1 MLTNDLLDANMTSS
15 CSCPFATASVIAIAL
30 AIPMQCLQGFQ
41 QQDSHEL
48 LRVLL
53 DGLQTEEAKA
63 IAAQLKHE
71 SPQQVILHN
80 QPSAPLYLI
89 FIVHV
94 RQKWMDSACG
104 SMHSSPLADCC
115 YLYP

>member
-1 MLTNDLLDANMTSS
+1 MI
-15 CSCPFATASVIAIAL
+15 PVAL

-71 SPQQVILHN
+71 SPHQVMPN
-80 QPSAPLYLI
+80 P
-89 FIVHV
+89 
-94 RQKWMDSACG
+94 
-104 SMHSSPLADCC
+104 
-115 YLYP
+115 